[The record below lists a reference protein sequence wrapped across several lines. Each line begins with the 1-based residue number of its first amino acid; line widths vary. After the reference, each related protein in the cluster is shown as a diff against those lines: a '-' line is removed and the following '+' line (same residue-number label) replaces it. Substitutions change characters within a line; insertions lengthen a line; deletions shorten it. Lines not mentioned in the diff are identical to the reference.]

1 MENGKAFQ
9 IGAGNIGRA
18 LIGEVMHEAGMH
30 VTFADVNE
38 TVVGAINNQK
48 GYTVDVVS
56 SEGRKQSFIDNVDAV
71 LMQDE
76 AAVIEQIVKA
86 DIITTAVGANVLPR
100 IAPLLAKGLVERLI
114 RRPKDNA
121 HIAVIAC
128 ENIEQNTEFL
138 RDYILASLPD
148 QDWHTHVLE
157 QISFP
162 NCAVDRI
169 VPNATTDS
177 SDPLGVVTEAY
188 YQLAVDTTAL
198 KSALPDI
205 AGIQLAD
212 DLPAVL
218 AQKFFTLN
226 GAHAAVAYWGYLKG
240 CRTIDE
246 AMQDSAI
253 AALARGLMDEV
264 AAVLAVTYPSITQ
277 DQQQAFAKKTLQRF
291 MNPYL
296 QDQPERVGREPK
308 RKLGGADRLLKPAIL
323 AIEHGQTPAN
333 LTMAIVGGLLFS
345 SPQDVQA
352 KELHQDIYTNGIESA
367 LVAVTGL
374 KQAHP
379 IVRQAAASYR
389 LAELAA

>member
-1 MENGKAFQ
+1 METGKAFQ

-38 TVVGAINNQK
+38 TVVCAINNQK

-56 SEGRKQSFIDNVDAV
+56 FEGRKQSFIDDVDAV

-76 AAVIEQIVKA
+76 DAVVQQIVEA
-86 DIITTAVGANVLPR
+86 DIITTAVGANILPR
-100 IAPLLAKGLVERLI
+100 IAPMLARGLVERI
-114 RRPKDNA
+114 VKRPHDNV
-121 HIAVIAC
+121 HVAVIAC
-128 ENIEQNTEFL
+128 ENVEQNTELL
-138 RDYILASLPD
+138 RDHILASLSD
-148 QDWHTHVLE
+148 QKWRTRVLE

-169 VPNATTDS
+169 VPNANDVS
-177 SDPLGVVTEAY
+177 SDPLGVVTEEY
-188 YQLAVDTTAL
+188 YQLAIDTTAL

-205 AGIQLAD
+205 AGIQLTG

-240 CRTIDE
+240 YETIDK
-246 AMQDSAI
+246 AMQDSSI
-253 AALARGLMDEV
+253 AALAQGLMKEV
-264 AAVLAVTYPSITQ
+264 SAVLAVVYPSITH

-296 QDQPERVGREPK
+296 ADQPERVGREPK

-323 AIEHGQTPAN
+323 AIENGQTPAN
-333 LTMAIVGGLLFS
+333 LTMAIVGGLLFANPKDS
-345 SPQDVQA
+345 QA
-352 KELHQDIYTNGIESA
+352 LELIQSIESLGVEGA
-367 LVAVTGL
+367 LVGVTGL
-374 KQAHP
+374 AKAHP
-379 IVRQAAASYR
+379 IIKQASAAYR
-389 LAELAA
+389 LTGLVA